1 MIPPAPSRRQFLGS
15 SAALALPAFA
25 QAKIDTP
32 QPGERPKPAEGVTV
46 LNPRGRVPI
55 SFIIDDST
63 CLVNLAHYCIPHF
76 AEVYPD
82 RYKQNWKKLPRE
94 IPDSFVREFGEWCGE
109 RGIKGKYSVI
119 PYPACVGWLDRDMP
133 GWSKKELK
141 ESIKLVRDLMMPN
154 WDIHPE
160 MMTHTW
166 AIDIK
171 TGRAYGERD
180 ENHLENW
187 GFSQKKSTDELAAYM
202 AYAMKVLKEVGLV
215 CEGITTPGG
224 FGNKNLANLAAGT
237 FQACRDVYG
246 TEIPHYFRHL
256 ITDGKESVAPR
267 VENAAGLDKLK
278 PECVVSIIGCAGD
291 WFGGWDGLERGRA
304 DLFITEGGKGRM
316 VDVID
321 RGEPA
326 IMVAHW
332 PGIYYNGD
340 RDGFDIFK
348 EVVKRLHAKYDH
360 LLWMKLGEI
369 SRYWAAKELTRIE
382 KKDGALSFQAPFAC
396 PQFTVKLVN
405 AEAKKF
411 NLTAGPTRTELKEVM
426 KPLDLKSGTW
436 VKEKDGVT
444 LCFDLPK
451 GVSMLARN

>member
-1 MIPPAPSRRQFLGS
+1 MMFPSPSRREFLGS
-15 SAALALPAFA
+15 ALAAPILSQLPG
-25 QAKIDTP
+25 D
-32 QPGERPKPAEGVTV
+32 RPKSTEGVTV

-82 RYKQNWKKLPRE
+82 KFKQNWKKLPRE

-119 PYPACVGWLDRDMP
+119 PYPACVGWIDRDMP
-133 GWSKKELK
+133 GFSKKELQA
-141 ESIKLVRDLMMPN
+141 SIALIRELMMPN

-166 AIDIK
+166 AIDTK
-171 TGRAYGERD
+171 TGRAYQERD

-187 GFSQKKSTDELAAYM
+187 GFSQKKSSDELATYM
-202 AYAMKVLKEVGLV
+202 AYALKVLKNVGLD
-215 CEGITTPGG
+215 CEGVTTPGG
-224 FGNKNLANLAAGT
+224 FGNKNLANLSTGT
-237 FQACRDVYG
+237 FQACRDVFQ

-256 ITDGKESVAPR
+256 ITEGQESVAPR
-267 VENAAGLDKLK
+267 VENATGLAGKS
-278 PECVVSIIGCAGD
+278 PGCVVSIIGCAGD

-304 DLFITEGGKGRM
+304 DLFISEDGAKGRM
-316 VDVID
+316 VDVIQ
-321 RGEPA
+321 RNEPA

-348 EVVKRLHAKYDH
+348 EVVKRLHAKFDH
-360 LLWMKLGEI
+360 LHWMTLSEI
-369 SRYWAAKELTRIE
+369 SRYWAAKELTKIE
-382 KKDGALSFQAPFAC
+382 RTEKGWALTAPFAC
-396 PQFTVKLVN
+396 PSFTVRSRVKD
-405 AEAKKF
+405 AKKF
-411 NLTAGPTRTELKEVM
+411 VLTASDTFTALKEVR
-426 KPLDLKSGTW
+426 KPLDLKPGTW
-436 VKEKDGVT
+436 SKEKDGAM

-451 GVSMLARN
+451 GSSAVS

>member
-1 MIPPAPSRRQFLGS
+1 MKFDLPTPSRREFLG
-15 SAALALPAFA
+15 AAIAAPALA
-25 QAKIDTP
+25 QV
-32 QPGERPKPAEGVTV
+32 PGDRPKPTEGVAV
-46 LNPRGRVPI
+46 VNPRGRVPV

-76 AEVYPD
+76 AEVYPE

-133 GWSKKELK
+133 GWNKKELK
-141 ESIKLVRDLMMPN
+141 ESIKLVRDLMAPD

-166 AIDIK
+166 AIDTK
-171 TGRAYGERD
+171 TGRAYEERD

-187 GFSQKKSTDELAAYM
+187 GFSQKKSSDELATYM
-202 AYAMKVLKEVGLV
+202 AYAMKVLKNVGLD

-224 FGNKNLANLAAGT
+224 FGNKNLANLSTGT
-237 FQACRDVYG
+237 FQACRDVFK

-256 ITDGKESVAPR
+256 ISEGKESVAPR
-267 VENAAGLDKLK
+267 VENATGLDGKN
-278 PECVVSIIGCAGD
+278 PGCVVSIIGCAGD
-291 WFGGWDGLERGRA
+291 WFGGWDGLERGRS
-304 DLFITEGGKGRM
+304 DLFITEDLKRGRM
-316 VDVID
+316 VDVIG

-348 EVVKRLHAKYDH
+348 EVVKRLHAKFDH
-360 LLWMKLGEI
+360 LIWMKLSEI
-369 SRYWAAKELTRIE
+369 ARYWAAKELTKIE
-382 KKDGALSFQAPFAC
+382 RTETGWKFTAPFGC
-396 PQFTVKLVN
+396 PQFTVKLPVKLPKSFTVISGN
-405 AEAKKF
+405 Q
-411 NLTAGPTRTELKEVM
+411 RTELKEVV
-426 KPLDLKSGTW
+426 KPLDMKTGTW
-436 VKEKDGVT
+436 VKEKEGVV
-444 LCFDLPK
+444 LCFEMPR
-451 GVSMLARN
+451 GICTVE